1 MLFPYPQYIGFSLDV
16 LVRSWTIPQGN
27 VSCTQTSYRKVTCKL
42 FAWDAGTAVGEIE
55 YDPVLMQYTYNG
67 DVMTI
72 PKISFDGN
80 GNIVLDWQNFMA
92 FKWTESGMFVMD
104 YTLVSDFQFYTQ
116 EWSN

>member
-1 MLFPYPQYIGFSLDV
+1 M
-16 LVRSWTIPQGN
+16 
-27 VSCTQTSYRKVTCKL
+27 TCKL
-42 FAWDAGTAVGEIE
+42 FAWDAGTAVREIE

>member
-1 MLFPYPQYIGFSLDV
+1 M
-16 LVRSWTIPQGN
+16 
-27 VSCTQTSYRKVTCKL
+27 TCKL

-55 YDPVLMQYTYNG
+55 YDSILMQYTYNG

-92 FKWTESGMFVMD
+92 FKWNESSMFVMN
-104 YTLVSDFQFYTQ
+104 YMLIFRFSISLTHPVIA
-116 EWSN
+116 